1 MQRAVRFLAENQS
14 FSLISVFIILMI
26 AWVQLPKLKIAQY
39 PTVEMPTLT
48 INVTLPGASPSE
60 LEQRVINEVEERL
73 ENLRRVDRFRSF
85 VSNSYGRIDIQY
97 EYGVDI
103 EEEYV
108 EVNTQINNLITELPV
123 ATEIMVLKQSPL
135 DRMVSFVVAINSDV
149 ATGLE
154 RVRVAER
161 LKQRLRR
168 IVNLENVVV
177 TKPDKEVRIELDLV
191 RMVRHGIA
199 IGQVQQAIVGNNQFL
214 PTGFMKFG
222 NKAVAVKAFTGGYQS
237 LDELANTMVN
247 TATGAALPLREFA
260 TVSLVPSDN
269 QVIYRVNGIN
279 STWVTMKLGK
289 DANVYDIR
297 AQLEEI
303 LVEER
308 EQLGGDMELMLL
320 FDVAEG
326 VEHKLDELI
335 GNLTTGILIL
345 VIVLLFCVGYR
356 SAFIIAM
363 MLPAAL
369 FMSLVGLTLT
379 DYGVQEISLAG
390 FIISLGLIVDNGI
403 VVTENAYKLQT
414 YGGHSRR
421 EAAITGTASVV
432 YPLLSSTLTTALAFA
447 PVFLMTSVTGLFLH
461 SMVATIWLCLAT
473 SLFAAVVFLTLYLS
487 RVGTDNRLPLLP
499 PFPNLLIA
507 LKPFRDERYAA
518 LVRFL
523 IQRPLPLVVVV
534 IALFALTVFAA
545 TGFRI
550 IIFPN
555 ADDPYFTV
563 NIEMSDDRSNDFV
576 DEIAR
581 EVTETLLQ
589 REEIVTCATSVGH
602 TLPFVHTGMLQMRNS
617 PQNVHI
623 LCRTNFRDA
632 AGVGRL
638 VDAVNR
644 DLSIYEP
651 FGSFRAA
658 QFVIGE
664 GAYDFDIE
672 IDVSGARI
680 QDVSAT
686 ANRIED
692 IIRRANID
700 GIALINN
707 PGRSRWFS
715 LNVEFKEQI
724 ATDLGITRAQVDQIL
739 VLLTKGQEID
749 YYRGAPEDE
758 YPIVLRTEVD
768 FEEPMAVFDRI
779 FLTSSLQQLVPLSH
793 VVDVSFT
800 EAQTDILHENYKPF
814 VSVGIN
820 AEPGFGVAELT
831 QRVYGTLDGLE
842 TPGDVQIDLG
852 GTLAKS
858 TGAFGGVGKYGVIIG
873 LTILAIFVIQFRSF
887 LQPAIILATIP
898 LSFIGGLIL
907 LRLTGQPLSFTAF
920 VGLTSLMG
928 IVVNNA
934 ILLIDEGNRLRAA
947 EPALPLADIAVAAG
961 VSRFMPILLTSVTS
975 ICGLLPLAL
984 GESLFKPLATVVIGG
999 LATSTF
1005 LTLLCVPVLY
1015 AYLTRDSQQTVQNS
1029 G

>member
-335 GNLTTGILIL
+335 GNLTTGS
-345 VIVLLFCVGYR
+345 GR
-356 SAFIIAM
+356 DK
-363 MLPAAL
+363 
-369 FMSLVGLTLT
+369 G
-379 DYGVQEISLAG
+379 AG
-390 FIISLGLIVDNGI
+390 S
-403 VVTENAYKLQT
+403 
-414 YGGHSRR
+414 
-421 EAAITGTASVV
+421 
-432 YPLLSSTLTTALAFA
+432 
-447 PVFLMTSVTGLFLH
+447 
-461 SMVATIWLCLAT
+461 
-473 SLFAAVVFLTLYLS
+473 
-487 RVGTDNRLPLLP
+487 
-499 PFPNLLIA
+499 
-507 LKPFRDERYAA
+507 
-518 LVRFL
+518 
-523 IQRPLPLVVVV
+523 
-534 IALFALTVFAA
+534 
-545 TGFRI
+545 
-550 IIFPN
+550 
-555 ADDPYFTV
+555 
-563 NIEMSDDRSNDFV
+563 
-576 DEIAR
+576 
-581 EVTETLLQ
+581 
-589 REEIVTCATSVGH
+589 
-602 TLPFVHTGMLQMRNS
+602 
-617 PQNVHI
+617 
-623 LCRTNFRDA
+623 
-632 AGVGRL
+632 
-638 VDAVNR
+638 
-644 DLSIYEP
+644 
-651 FGSFRAA
+651 
-658 QFVIGE
+658 
-664 GAYDFDIE
+664 
-672 IDVSGARI
+672 
-680 QDVSAT
+680 
-686 ANRIED
+686 
-692 IIRRANID
+692 
-700 GIALINN
+700 
-707 PGRSRWFS
+707 
-715 LNVEFKEQI
+715 
-724 ATDLGITRAQVDQIL
+724 
-739 VLLTKGQEID
+739 
-749 YYRGAPEDE
+749 
-758 YPIVLRTEVD
+758 
-768 FEEPMAVFDRI
+768 
-779 FLTSSLQQLVPLSH
+779 
-793 VVDVSFT
+793 
-800 EAQTDILHENYKPF
+800 
-814 VSVGIN
+814 
-820 AEPGFGVAELT
+820 
-831 QRVYGTLDGLE
+831 
-842 TPGDVQIDLG
+842 
-852 GTLAKS
+852 
-858 TGAFGGVGKYGVIIG
+858 
-873 LTILAIFVIQFRSF
+873 
-887 LQPAIILATIP
+887 
-898 LSFIGGLIL
+898 
-907 LRLTGQPLSFTAF
+907 
-920 VGLTSLMG
+920 
-928 IVVNNA
+928 
-934 ILLIDEGNRLRAA
+934 
-947 EPALPLADIAVAAG
+947 
-961 VSRFMPILLTSVTS
+961 
-975 ICGLLPLAL
+975 
-984 GESLFKPLATVVIGG
+984 
-999 LATSTF
+999 
-1005 LTLLCVPVLY
+1005 
-1015 AYLTRDSQQTVQNS
+1015 
-1029 G
+1029 